1 MDKAALR
8 RAILAQLEAEL
19 ATLTAAAH
27 DAHAEAT
34 DEENRAEDKYDMR
47 SQSAAY
53 LAAGQAK
60 LATELTDAIGAYQ
73 MLALPVFGE
82 GDAIATGALV
92 TLEARDQRTLY
103 FLGPQRGGLE
113 LTVDGVSVLV
123 VTAASPLGRLLV
135 GRRLGETV
143 ALPGRGTPSV
153 QLIAALA

>member
-19 ATLTAAAH
+19 TTLTAAAH

-60 LATELTDAIGAYQ
+60 LATELSEAIGTYQ
-73 MLALPVFGE
+73 TLPLPVFGPA
-82 GDAIATGALV
+82 DVLATGALV
-92 TLEARDQRTLY
+92 TLETPGQRTLY
-103 FLGPQRGGLE
+103 FLGPQRGGMA
-113 LTVDGVSVLV
+113 LTIDGESVLV
-123 VTAASPLGRLLV
+123 VTVASPLGRQIT
-135 GRRLGETV
+135 GRRLGESV
-143 ALPGRGTPSV
+143 MLPGRGGP
-153 QLIAALA
+153 ALQTISAVA

>member
-8 RAILAQLEAEL
+8 QAILAQLHAEL

-60 LATELTDAIGAYQ
+60 LATELAAAIGAYQ
-73 MLALPVFGE
+73 TLALPEFAAN
-82 GDAIATGALV
+82 DPIATGALV
-92 TLEARDQRTLY
+92 TLEARGRRTVY

-113 LTVDGVSVLV
+113 LETADGPVLV
-123 VTAASPLGRLLV
+123 VTVGSPLGRQLA
-135 GRRLGETV
+135 GRRLGDSV
-143 ALPGRGTPSV
+143 LLPGRGA
-153 QLIAALA
+153 AALHTISAVA

>member
-8 RAILAQLEAEL
+8 QAILDQLHAEL

-60 LATELTDAIGAYQ
+60 LATELAAAIGAYQ
-73 MLALPVFGE
+73 TLALPAFGPD
-82 GDAIATGALV
+82 DAIVTGALV
-92 TLEARDQRTLY
+92 TLEAQGARAVY
-103 FLGPQRGGLE
+103 FLGPQRGGMELE
-113 LTVDGVSVLV
+113 IDGSSVLV
-123 VTAASPLGRLLV
+123 VTVASPLGRQLV
-135 GRRLGETV
+135 GRRSGETV
-143 ALPGRGTPSV
+143 MIAGRGAQRPHT
-153 QLIAALA
+153 ILAVG

>member
-8 RAILAQLEAEL
+8 QAILAELHAEL

-60 LATELTDAIGAYQ
+60 LATELAAAIGAYQ
-73 MLALPVFGE
+73 TLALPDFAPNDV
-82 GDAIATGALV
+82 IATGALV
-92 TLEARDQRTLY
+92 ALESQGRRTLY
-103 FLGPQRGGLE
+103 FLGPHRGGLE
-113 LTVDGVSVLV
+113 LKIAGEPVLV
-123 VTAASPLGRLLV
+123 VTVASPLGRQLA
-135 GRRLGETV
+135 GRRLGESV
-143 ALPGRGTPSV
+143 VLPGRGAPMAHTICTV
-153 QLIAALA
+153 A

>member
-8 RAILAQLEAEL
+8 QAILTQLHAEL

-60 LATELTDAIGAYQ
+60 LATELADAIGAYQ
-73 MLALPVFGE
+73 TLALPSFGP
-82 GDAIATGALV
+82 GDAISTGAIV
-92 TLEARDQRTLY
+92 VLETRGGETVY

-113 LTVDGVSVLV
+113 VSVDGVTVLI
-123 VTAASPLGRLLV
+123 VTAASPLGRQLA
-135 GRRLGETV
+135 GRRVGDNV
-143 ALPGRGTPSV
+143 ALPGRGTAAV
-153 QLIAALA
+153 HLIARVL

>member
-8 RAILAQLEAEL
+8 QAILTQLHAEL

-60 LATELTDAIGAYQ
+60 LATELAEAIGAYQ
-73 MLALPVFGE
+73 TLALPEFGP
-82 GDAIATGALV
+82 GDAIVTGALV
-92 TLEARDQRTLY
+92 VLETRGGETVY

-113 LTVDGVSVLV
+113 VVVDGATVLI
-123 VTAASPLGRLLV
+123 VTAASPLGRQLA
-135 GRRLGETV
+135 GRRAGESV
-143 ALPGRGTPSV
+143 ALPGRGAGAIH
-153 QLIAALA
+153 LIAKVS

>member
-1 MDKAALR
+1 MDKFALR
-8 RAILAQLEAEL
+8 QAILAELHAEL

-60 LATELTDAIGAYQ
+60 LATELAAAIGAYQ
-73 MLALPVFGE
+73 TLALPEFAP

-92 TLEARDQRTLY
+92 RLEALGRHTLY
-103 FLGPQRGGLE
+103 FLGPYRGGME
-113 LTVDGVSVLV
+113 LRIAGEPVLV
-123 VTAASPLGRLLV
+123 VTVASPLGRQLA
-135 GRRLGETV
+135 GKRRGESIV
-143 ALPGRGTPSV
+143 LPGRGGSILHTISTV
-153 QLIAALA
+153 E

>member
-8 RAILAQLEAEL
+8 QAILAQLAAEL

-60 LATELTDAIGAYQ
+60 LATELGAAIGAYQ
-73 MLALPVFGE
+73 NLPLPAFGP

-92 TLEARDQRTLY
+92 TLEVHGEPTLY

-113 LTVDGVSVLV
+113 LTVAGQHVIV
-123 VTAASPLGRLLV
+123 VTVASPLGRQLV
-135 GRRLGETV
+135 GRHVGESV
-143 ALPGRGTPSV
+143 MLPGRGGS
-153 QLIAALA
+153 ALQKISAVA

>member
-60 LATELTDAIGAYQ
+60 LATELGEAIGAYQ
-73 MLALPVFGE
+73 TLPLPAFGPA
-82 GDAIATGALV
+82 DVLATGALV
-92 TLEARDQRTLY
+92 TLETRGQRTLY
-103 FLGPQRGGLE
+103 FLGPQRGGMA
-113 LTVDGVSVLV
+113 LTIDGESVLV
-123 VTAASPLGRLLV
+123 VTVASPLGRQIT
-135 GRRLGETV
+135 GRRLGESV
-143 ALPGRGTPSV
+143 ILPGRGSP
-153 QLIAALA
+153 ALQTISAVA

>member
-19 ATLTAAAH
+19 ATLTTAAH

-60 LATELTDAIGAYQ
+60 LATELGEAIGAYRQ
-73 MLALPVFGE
+73 QLEREVLTREVFRDCRSGPAAVGLLAYRASARTGAGSQGGQRRHQCLPV
-82 GDAIATGALV
+82 
-92 TLEARDQRTLY
+92 Q
-103 FLGPQRGGLE
+103 P
-113 LTVDGVSVLV
+113 
-123 VTAASPLGRLLV
+123 
-135 GRRLGETV
+135 
-143 ALPGRGTPSV
+143 
-153 QLIAALA
+153 

>member
-60 LATELTDAIGAYQ
+60 LATELGEAIGAYQ
-73 MLALPVFGE
+73 TLALPAFGPA
-82 GDAIATGALV
+82 DALATGALV
-92 TLEARDQRTLY
+92 TLETRGQRTLY

-113 LTVDGVSVLV
+113 LNVDGQPVLI
-123 VTAASPLGRLLV
+123 VTAASPLGRQLI
-135 GRRLGETV
+135 GRHLGESV
-143 ALPGRGTPSV
+143 MLPGRGGPAMQTIITV
-153 QLIAALA
+153 A

>member
-60 LATELTDAIGAYQ
+60 LATELGEAIGAYRT
-73 MLALPVFGE
+73 LALPEFGPD
-82 GDAIATGALV
+82 DAIATGALV
-92 TLEARDQRTLY
+92 TLEVQGRPVLY
-103 FLGPQRGGLE
+103 FLGPLRGGLE
-113 LTVDGVSVLV
+113 LTVDGESVLV
-123 VTAASPLGRLLV
+123 VTAASPLGRQLA
-135 GRRLGETV
+135 GRRQGESV
-143 ALPGRGTPSV
+143 LLPGRGGP
-153 QLIAALA
+153 ALQRISAVA

>member
-8 RAILAQLEAEL
+8 QAILARLAAEL

-60 LATELTDAIGAYQ
+60 LATELGAAIGTYQ
-73 MLALPVFGE
+73 TLALPAFGPA
-82 GDAIATGALV
+82 DAIATGALV
-92 TLEARDQRTLY
+92 TLEVRGEPTLY
-103 FLGPQRGGLE
+103 FLGPHRGGLE
-113 LTVDGVSVLV
+113 LTVAGQTVIV
-123 VTAASPLGRLLV
+123 VTAASPLGRQLV
-135 GRRLGETV
+135 GRHVGESV
-143 ALPGRGTPSV
+143 MLPGRGGP
-153 QLIAALA
+153 ALQQISAVA

>member
-60 LATELTDAIGAYQ
+60 LATELGEAIGAYQ
-73 MLALPVFGE
+73 TLALPAFGPA
-82 GDAIATGALV
+82 DALAIGALV
-92 TLEARDQRTLY
+92 TLEARGQHSLY

-113 LTVDGVSVLV
+113 LIVDGQTVLI
-123 VTAASPLGRLLV
+123 VTAASPLGRQLL
-135 GRRLGETV
+135 GRHLGESV
-143 ALPGRGTPSV
+143 MLPGRSGP
-153 QLIAALA
+153 ALQTISTVA

>member
-8 RAILAQLEAEL
+8 RAIVAQLEAEL

-60 LATELTDAIGAYQ
+60 LATELGEAIGAYQ
-73 MLALPVFGE
+73 TLALPAFGPD
-82 GDAIATGALV
+82 DALAIGALV
-92 TLEARDQRTLY
+92 TLEANGRRILY
-103 FLGPQRGGLE
+103 FLGPHRGGLE
-113 LTVDGVSVLV
+113 LILEGESVLV
-123 VTAASPLGRLLV
+123 VTAASPLGRQII
-135 GRRLGETV
+135 GRRLGESV
-143 ALPGRGTPSV
+143 RLPGRGGLVLQTIV
-153 QLIAALA
+153 AVG

>member
-19 ATLTAAAH
+19 ATLTTAAH

-60 LATELTDAIGAYQ
+60 LATEL
-73 MLALPVFGE
+73 GE
-82 GDAIATGALV
+82 VICSKA
-92 TLEARDQRTLY
+92 
-103 FLGPQRGGLE
+103 
-113 LTVDGVSVLV
+113 
-123 VTAASPLGRLLV
+123 
-135 GRRLGETV
+135 
-143 ALPGRGTPSV
+143 
-153 QLIAALA
+153 